1 MGDLPVGETHYVR
14 VAEAAHAG
22 DPLARELVEEA
33 AQALI
38 AGAIGIVNAFN
49 PRRLILG
56 GGVIEGLPELVAR
69 VTRGV
74 SERALEAA
82 SKALQVLP
90 AQLHNDAGV
99 VGAAALV
106 MRLLAKEGGQ

>member
-1 MGDLPVGETHYVR
+1 M
-14 VAEAAHAG
+14 
-22 DPLARELVEEA
+22 EEV

-38 AGAIGIVNAFN
+38 AGAIGIVNGFN
-49 PRRLILG
+49 PSRLILG
-56 GGVIEGLPELVAR
+56 GGVIEGLPELVER
-69 VTRGV
+69 VERGV

-99 VGAAALV
+99 VGSAALM
-106 MRLLAKEGGQ
+106 MRSLAVQGTE